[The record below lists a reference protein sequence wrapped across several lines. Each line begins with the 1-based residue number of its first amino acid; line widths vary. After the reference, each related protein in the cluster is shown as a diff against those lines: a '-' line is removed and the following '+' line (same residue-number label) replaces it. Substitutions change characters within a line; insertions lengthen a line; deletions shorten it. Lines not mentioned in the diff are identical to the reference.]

1 VITLYGYIQYGNI
14 PINSF
19 LELGIRITTVEKE
32 NIDRLKIKERKL
44 KEMVYEVGPG

>member
-1 VITLYGYIQYGNI
+1 MTQYSYIQYGNT

-32 NIDRLKIKERKL
+32 NVDRLKIIEKKIKRNDI
-44 KEMVYEVGPG
+44 